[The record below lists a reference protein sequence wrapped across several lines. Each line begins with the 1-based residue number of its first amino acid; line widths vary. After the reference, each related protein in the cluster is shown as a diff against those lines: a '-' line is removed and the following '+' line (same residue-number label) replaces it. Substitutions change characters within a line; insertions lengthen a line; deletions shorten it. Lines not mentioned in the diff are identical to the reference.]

1 MNHANR
7 VLATRWF
14 EEVWNQKR
22 EETILE
28 LLAPGALGHM
38 EGQEVKGP
46 QDFLVVHRQMLEAM
60 PDIRIEIED
69 VLADGNDAVVRWT
82 ARARKEQVV
91 FSGMT
96 WFVFRDGRIVEGWD
110 RWNHTAFVQ
119 RLQAVLH
126 GR

>member
-7 VLATRWF
+7 ALAIRWF

-22 EETILE
+22 EETIRE

-60 PDIRIEIED
+60 PDIAIEIED

-82 ARARKEQVV
+82 ARARKGQVV

-96 WFVFRDGRIVEGWD
+96 WFVFRDG
-110 RWNHTAFVQ
+110 
-119 RLQAVLH
+119 
-126 GR
+126 